1 MRFTV
6 SEKQEI
12 IHMVTRS
19 EIGVNKT
26 LREIGLNKSTFYNW
40 YNAYSENGV
49 DGLIPNKR
57 SRNRQWNSIPQQ
69 QKNLVVKV
77 ALNHPEL
84 SSRELAYKITDEQ
97 QVFISESSVY
107 RILKARGL
115 ITAPAHI
122 FMSASDE
129 FKDKTTFVHQMWQT
143 DFTYF
148 KILGW
153 GWYYLSTVLDDYSR
167 YIVHWE
173 LCRTMKANDV
183 KRSVD
188 RAIIKAKLVTKQ
200 KPKLLSDN
208 GSCYIATE
216 LKSYLKDNYQI
227 DQVHGRPNHPQTQ
240 GKIERYHRTMKNVVK
255 LDNYYAPEEL
265 ESALEK
271 FVHIYN
277 NERYHESLKN
287 LTPADV
293 YFGRGEEILKE
304 RNRLKRLAFEN
315 RRNEYLKSKKS
326 TNKKNYLY
334 LK

>member
-77 ALNHPEL
+77 ALDHPEL

-122 FMSASDE
+122 FMSASGE

-173 LCRTMKANDV
+173 LCRTMKADDV

-188 RAIIKAKLVTKQ
+188 RAVIKAKLITKQ

-265 ESALEK
+265 ERALEK
-271 FVHIYN
+271 FVHTYN

-304 RNRLKRLAFEN
+304 RNRLKKLALEN
-315 RRNEYLKSKKS
+315 RRNEYLKS
-326 TNKKNYLY
+326 TNKKNHLY